1 METIL
6 SKQDRIS
13 ARVPHEVY
21 ETLMYAADLTGAT
34 VNQFLVQSAIKEAQ
48 SVIER
53 EQIVRLSRRDCER
66 LLDLLENPP
75 KPNTRFEAAMNH
87 YEQTKSGNADSS
99 FDWRP

>member
-1 METIL
+1 MEPSI

-21 ETLMYAADLTGAT
+21 EKLALAADLTGAT

-53 EQIVRLSRRDCER
+53 EQAIHLSRRDCER

-75 KPNTRFEAAMNH
+75 KPNARFAAAMEH
-87 YEQTKSGNADSS
+87 YEQTQSADADSG

>member
-1 METIL
+1 MEPGI

-21 ETLMYAADLTGAT
+21 EKLALAAELTGAT

-48 SVIER
+48 LVIER
-53 EQIVRLSRRDCER
+53 EQVIRLSRRDCER

-75 KPNTRFEAAMNH
+75 KPNARFEAAAKY
-87 YEQTKSGNADSS
+87 YEQIQSADADSS

>member
-1 METIL
+1 MEPSI

-21 ETLMYAADLTGAT
+21 ETLVLAADLTGAT
-34 VNQFLVQSAIKEAQ
+34 VNQFLVQSAIKEAK

-53 EQIVRLSRRDCER
+53 EQVIRLSRRDCER

-75 KPNTRFEAAMNH
+75 KPNARFEAAMKY
-87 YEQTKSGNADSS
+87 YEQTQSADADSS